1 MYEDRLLELI
11 ISDKITWEGLIRDI
25 VKEESINPW
34 EINLVVLV
42 SKYVALVKKSGSVD
56 LRSFGK
62 FILTITILLRMK
74 SDLLLAEKI
83 EDEEYRKLISG
94 IDLNVLFTDLEG
106 FELYA
111 RVPPVRYRKVTVE
124 DLVEALKKAF
134 EVAERRKRR
143 RAKSKVDLNIAR
155 INLMQKIEEMYRRVN
170 DFFLKIG
177 RDFITFSELVPSRE
191 RVDIIWTFIPLLYLD
206 NEGKVNLRQD
216 IPFGEI
222 YVERGS

>member
-34 EINLVVLV
+34 EIDLVVLV
-42 SKYVALVKKSGSVD
+42 SKYVALVKKSGGVD

-111 RVPPVRYRKVTVE
+111 RVPPVRYRKVTIE

-191 RVDIIWTFIPLLYLD
+191 RFDIIWTFIPLLYLD

>member
-34 EINLVVLV
+34 EIDLVVLV
-42 SKYVALVKKSGSVD
+42 SKYVALVKKSGGVD

>member
-34 EINLVVLV
+34 EIDLVVLV

-111 RVPPVRYRKVTVE
+111 RVPPVRYRKVTIE

-155 INLMQKIEEMYRRVN
+155 INLMQKIEEIYRRVN

-191 RVDIIWTFIPLLYLD
+191 RFDIIWTFIPLLYLD

>member
-25 VKEESINPW
+25 IKEESINPW
-34 EINLVVLV
+34 EIDLVVLV
-42 SKYVALVKKSGSVD
+42 SKYVALVKKSGGVD

-111 RVPPVRYRKVTVE
+111 RVPPVRYRKVTIE

-191 RVDIIWTFIPLLYLD
+191 RFDIIWTFIPLLYLD

>member
-34 EINLVVLV
+34 EIDLVVLV
-42 SKYVALVKKSGSVD
+42 SKYVALVKKSGGVD

-111 RVPPVRYRKVTVE
+111 RVPPVRYRKVTIE

-155 INLMQKIEEMYRRVN
+155 INLMQKIEEIYRRVN

-191 RVDIIWTFIPLLYLD
+191 RFDIIWTFIPLLYLD